1 MTISYEVRMS
11 DSVENTGLDGV
22 RFATLEEAELA
33 ADIVNAEYAR
43 AKAEASSTVGEPT
56 TTFEAWNE
64 AGW

>member
-11 DSVENTGLDGV
+11 DSVENTGLEGV
-22 RFATLEEAELA
+22 RFATREEAELA

-56 TTFEAWNE
+56 TTFEAWSE
-64 AGW
+64 AAW